1 MMVRKPTRRR
11 IRRRAP
17 RNRAG
22 GTVYQNDTT
31 LDSAFDEALADQPAL
46 GTPAHAQR
54 LASDHGRD
62 QLSRADVAAALV
74 ELLDRTGWK
83 RLEVCRTSG
92 SARVN
97 GYCVDAEGNHLD
109 VADLL

>member
-1 MMVRKPTRRR
+1 MMVRKPTRRG
-11 IRRRAP
+11 IRRRAH

-22 GTVYQNDTT
+22 GTFYQNDAA
-31 LDSAFDEALADQPAL
+31 LERAFGEALADQPVI

-54 LASDHGRD
+54 LADAPGRD
-62 QLSRADVAAALV
+62 QLSRVDVAAALV

-83 RLEVCRTSG
+83 RLEVCRAPG
-92 SARVN
+92 PARVS
-97 GYCVDAEGNHLD
+97 GYCVDAEGNHLY